1 MTGYMQVGERL
12 YPNSYLPD
20 GKIIRQ
26 VSMSTYEVGTSSKG
40 TGYVSCPDEWA
51 PRKVHWHPYVISPD
65 GVHIDLP
72 SEPYRSWAEDAVR
85 EYLAGET

>member
-26 VSMSTYEVGTSSKG
+26 VSMSTYEVGSSSKG
-40 TGYVSCPDEWA
+40 TGYVSCDDEWA
-51 PRKVHWHPYVISPD
+51 PRKVHWHPYVISAD

-72 SEPYRSWAEDAVR
+72 SEPYRSWAEQTVR
-85 EYLAGET
+85 EYLDSR